1 MPAALTYPGVY
12 IEEVPSG
19 VRTITGVATSIAAF
33 VGRAPRGPVNEA
45 VPITS
50 FGDFERI
57 FGGLNIDSTMSYAVR
72 DFYLNGG
79 AEAIIVRLYQ
89 DPTGQNVATT
99 AQLRWGNTA
108 DVQVDARSQGSWGS
122 KLTATIDRNVATTLD
137 AATTFNLTVRDTS
150 PGGKTEKFLNVTG
163 TEGARRVDRVLQQ
176 ESQLVRWSGK
186 DLNNQGAL
194 PTFPNAADI
203 TTKQTAV
210 TAKQTDVTAKQ
221 QALDTAKQGG
231 DQVAI
236 DAAQAALDAAKT
248 ALTTAKADLNTV
260 KAAES
265 NATLLNATISDSAP
279 LTTAYLPQNGLDQ
292 KKGIF
297 ALAQA
302 DLFNILCIPPDTR
315 EGDTLNTVY
324 QAALAYCVAR
334 RAMLLVDSPKGWNTA
349 PLTLL
354 GAPAQSLSDLGLGGD
369 DARNAAVYY
378 PRVLQSDP
386 LRDGQILDFV
396 PCGIVAG
403 VMARTDVRRGVWKA
417 PAGLDASLNGTAGLS
432 VKLTDLENGK
442 LNQVGINCL
451 RTFAAGGRV
460 VWGARTMR
468 GGDSFADEYKYVPVR
483 RTALFIEESLYRGT
497 QWVVFEPNDEPLWAQ
512 IRLNLGAFLHGLFR
526 QGAFQG
532 KDPKDA
538 YFVRCDRTTTTQT
551 DINLGIVNIIVGVAL
566 LRPAE
571 FVVIKIQQI
580 AGAIE
585 A

>member
-33 VGRAPRGPVNEA
+33 VGRAPRGPVNRA
-45 VPITS
+45 IPITS
-50 FGDFERI
+50 FGDYERI
-57 FGGLNIDSTMSYAVR
+57 FGGLHVDSTMSYAVR

-79 AEAIIVRLYQ
+79 AEAIIVRLYETPE
-89 DPTGQNVATT
+89 DGTST
-99 AQLRWGNTA
+99 AQLTFDNG
-108 DVQVDARSQGSWGS
+108 VILDAISEGSWGS
-122 KLTATIDRNVATTLD
+122 KLTATIDRNVPLTLD
-137 AATTFNLTVRDTS
+137 ASTTFNLTVQDTS
-150 PGGKTEKFLNVTG
+150 PGGKTEKFLNVTAV
-163 TEGARRVDRVLQQ
+163 EGPRRIDRVLAQ
-176 ESQLVRWSGK
+176 ESQLVVWSKDDGA
-186 DLNNQGAL
+186 DLNDQANL
-194 PTFPNAADI
+194 PDFPTAADVAP
-203 TTKQTAV
+203 KQTAFKDAQTLV
-210 TAKQTDVTAKQ
+210 QTKEQELATAKT
-221 QALDTAKQGG
+221 GG
-231 DQVAI
+231 DQAAI
-236 DAAQAALDAAKT
+236 NAAKAALDAAKE
-248 ALTTAKADLNTV
+248 ALQGATKEFNKAKA
-260 KAAES
+260 KATQATLVEEDIAES
-265 NATLLNATISDSAP
+265 AELSDG
-279 LTTAYLPQNGLDQ
+279 TYLQAQDE
-292 KKGIF
+292 KKGIY

-315 EGDTLNTVY
+315 EGDTSSSVY

-334 RAMLLVDSPKGWNTA
+334 RAMLLVDSPRSWNTA

-378 PRVLQSDP
+378 PRVLESDP
-386 LRDGQILDFV
+386 LRDGQILEFV
-396 PCGIVAG
+396 SCGIIAG
-403 VMARTDVRRGVWKA
+403 IMARTDVRRGVWKA
-417 PAGLDASLNGTAGLS
+417 PAGLDAALNGTSGLS

-451 RTFAAGGRV
+451 RTFASGGRV

-532 KDPKDA
+532 KDPRDA

-551 DINLGIVNIIVGVAL
+551 DINLGIVNIVVGVAL